1 MRRGSRVGSRVGG
14 MDGGVIGVDV
24 DGDGVSDFTL
34 PACSTIDGPGRASSR
49 RSAASS
55 RTTRQIWKQWLLL
68 P

>member
-1 MRRGSRVGSRVGG
+1 

-55 RTTRQIWKQWLLL
+55 RTTRQEWKQWLLL